1 MRSMKRGKFS
11 VTYERVNDRE
21 AMQGGTT
28 RHGIVEGGLSL
39 REAMQ
44 VASREIASASERRG
58 AYPSDSDT
66 SQSRWVS
73 FEYFEYETGDSLT
86 VSVHFPSQST
96 PATRKRLT
104 AALIY
109 SL

>member
-1 MRSMKRGKFS
+1 MRNIASGMKRGEFA
-11 VTYERVNDRE
+11 VTYERVND
-21 AMQGGTT
+21 
-28 RHGIVEGGLSL
+28 